1 SVFSVLS
8 FADFFSRSPFSA
20 AWFPSKRFHFSR
32 YSRISTLVS
41 SSWANAVLAKSKPN
55 VAAVIKRFIWLL
67 LFFVLPNKKAR
78 APPNCWR
85 STGLW
90 VRDLWP
96 LGIFNY
102 ASLARSTRYLLRHSL
117 LQR

>member
-1 SVFSVLS
+1 V
-8 FADFFSRSPFSA
+8 P
-20 AWFPSKRFHFSR
+20 
-32 YSRISTLVS
+32 
-41 SSWANAVLAKSKPN
+41 AKSKPN

-67 LFFVLPNKKAR
+67 LFLVFAKNKKAR

-85 STGLW
+85 NTGLW

-102 ASLARSTRYLLRHSL
+102 VVFSSIYPLFASSFSPPEVK
-117 LQR
+117 